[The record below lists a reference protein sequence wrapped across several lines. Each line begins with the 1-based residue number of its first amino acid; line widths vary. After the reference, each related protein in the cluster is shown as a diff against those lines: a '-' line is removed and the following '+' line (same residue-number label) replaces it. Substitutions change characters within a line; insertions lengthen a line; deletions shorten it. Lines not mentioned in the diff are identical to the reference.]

1 MTTSTTR
8 QPAAVRTLAAR
19 ATLALG
25 LCITLAAATTSPPVL
40 GTPPAKAT
48 KHHPAKKT
56 AAKKPVSK
64 TMAVKKTAVKKP
76 VSAPSAVKPPAPVPA
91 PDPAKDAPPVVAVPS
106 AEGTAAL
113 VAQGKTLA
121 TAKNCNGCHGADLS
135 GKAGG
140 PPSLHVS
147 GITSKY
153 NAQTWARMLDTG
165 DTPDGGKVHP
175 PMPVYHLSADDSAA
189 LWAYVNTLP

>member
-1 MTTSTTR
+1 MTTSTTH
-8 QPAAVRTLAAR
+8 QAAVRTLTAR

-25 LCITLAAATTSPPVL
+25 LCIALAAATTSPPVL
-40 GTPPAKAT
+40 GKPPAKSA
-48 KHHPAKKT
+48 KHHPVKKSVG
-56 AAKKPVSK
+56 KKPVSK
-64 TMAVKKTAVKKP
+64 TTAVKKTAVKKP
-76 VSAPSAVKPPAPVPA
+76 ASVPSAVKPPAPVPA
-91 PDPAKDAPPVVAVPS
+91 PDPTKDAPPVVVVPS
-106 AEGTAAL
+106 AEDTAAL

-121 TAKNCNGCHGADLS
+121 TAKNCNGCHGADLG

-165 DTPDGGKVHP
+165 DTPDGDKVHP

>member
-8 QPAAVRTLAAR
+8 QSAGVRTLATR

-25 LCITLAAATTSPPVL
+25 LCIALAAATTSPPVL
-40 GTPPAKAT
+40 GKPPAKAA
-48 KHHPAKKT
+48 KHHPVKKT

-64 TMAVKKTAVKKP
+64 TTAVKKTAVKKP
-76 VSAPSAVKPPAPVPA
+76 ASVPTTVKPPAPTPT
-91 PDPAKDAPPVVAVPS
+91 PDPTKDAPPVVAVPS
-106 AEGTAAL
+106 AEETAAL

-165 DTPDGGKVHP
+165 DTHDGGKVHP
-175 PMPVYHLSADDSAA
+175 PMPVYHLSAADSAA